1 LLVMAFLSGTAAGM
15 FEPGVNGMVPLVA
28 GDPQRANATL
38 KIAEAV
44 TQLVGPALAGVLIV
58 VTGPVFVYTADA
70 ATFLVS
76 GVCLLLVRVAVPR
89 PEPSDVLSDLRRG
102 WAEFR
107 ARSWMWSVILVWV
120 FWGVL
125 VVGPYVPL
133 SSQVIGGDYGWVM
146 AALGLGT
153 VLGGLV
159 AIRFRPGRPL
169 AAGAV
174 ALSGYMAVPLTV
186 ALGLP
191 LPLLMAGHLL
201 GGCAS
206 AFWSVMW
213 STSVQTRVAP
223 DVVNRVNAYQV
234 AGSVAGMAVGQAL
247 AGPVTTLVEPRT
259 FMLGSALATAGVVAA
274 LLSIRPVRR
283 LGRESRE
290 AGGRPIAVSAGL
302 SGPV

>member
-1 LLVMAFLSGTAAGM
+1 
-15 FEPGVNGMVPLVA
+15 
-28 GDPQRANATL
+28 
-38 KIAEAV
+38 
-44 TQLVGPALAGVLIV
+44 
-58 VTGPVFVYTADA
+58 
-70 ATFLVS
+70 
-76 GVCLLLVRVAVPR
+76 
-89 PEPSDVLSDLRRG
+89 
-102 WAEFR
+102 
-107 ARSWMWSVILVWV
+107 
-120 FWGVL
+120 
-125 VVGPYVPL
+125 
-133 SSQVIGGDYGWVM
+133 
-146 AALGLGT
+146 
-153 VLGGLV
+153 
-159 AIRFRPGRPL
+159 
-169 AAGAV
+169 
-174 ALSGYMAVPLTV
+174 
-186 ALGLP
+186 
-191 LPLLMAGHLL
+191 MAGHLL

>member
-1 LLVMAFLSGTAAGM
+1 
-15 FEPGVNGMVPLVA
+15 
-28 GDPQRANATL
+28 
-38 KIAEAV
+38 
-44 TQLVGPALAGVLIV
+44 
-58 VTGPVFVYTADA
+58 
-70 ATFLVS
+70 
-76 GVCLLLVRVAVPR
+76 
-89 PEPSDVLSDLRRG
+89 
-102 WAEFR
+102 
-107 ARSWMWSVILVWV
+107 MWSVILVWV

-133 SSQVIGGDYGWVM
+133 SSQVIGADYGWVM

-159 AIRFRPGRPL
+159 AIRLRPRRPL

-174 ALSGYMAVPLTV
+174 ALSGYVAVPLTV

-201 GGCAS
+201 GGCAL

-213 STSVQTRVAP
+213 STSVQTQVAP

-247 AGPVTTLVEPRT
+247 AGPVTALVEPRA
-259 FMLGSALATAGVVAA
+259 FMLGSALVTVGVVAA
-274 LLSIRPVRR
+274 LLLIKPIRR
-283 LGRESRE
+283 LGREPQE
-290 AGGRPIAVSAGL
+290 AGGRSI
-302 SGPV
+302 PVPASLGSR